1 MINALFGGP
10 SWLEQANQQRQKDM
24 ANYLQGG
31 VPQLM
36 ADTGVGQ
43 DLAGGFA
50 GTTTPAKGIRAYHG
64 SPYDFEKF
72 DLSKI
77 GTGEGAQA
85 YGHGLYFAENPAVAA
100 EYTATA
106 LSDLED
112 IVSRSSDTD
121 LQRFQGWVA
130 NGWSASQEQQE
141 LLDRFADV
149 KCKMQKK

>member
-1 MINALFGGP
+1 MINALFSGP

-50 GTTTPAKGIRAYHG
+50 GTTTPAKGISAYHG

-72 DLSKI
+72 DLTKI

-85 YGHGLYFAENPAVAA
+85 YGHGLYFAENPAVA
-100 EYTATA
+100 
-106 LSDLED
+106 ED
-112 IVSRSSDTD
+112 YRKQLWSGIIRNIGA
-121 LQRFQGWVA
+121 RC
-130 NGWSASQEQQE
+130 NGASNSGHIWPGIRLPSAIE
-141 LLDRFADV
+141 LPARQWHLLR
-149 KCKMQKK
+149 

>member
-1 MINALFGGP
+1 MPLQDMINALFGGP

-64 SPYDFEKF
+64 NP
-72 DLSKI
+72 L
-77 GTGEGAQA
+77 AALQ
-85 YGHGLYFAENPAVAA
+85 YGPSNHGNQRWAWKLFMRVATRPMLV
-100 EYTATA
+100 Y
-106 LSDLED
+106 
-112 IVSRSSDTD
+112 
-121 LQRFQGWVA
+121 LQDQWRGPGRWCPLMCMARLPIMPMSIHYGNKV
-130 NGWSASQEQQE
+130 
-141 LLDRFADV
+141 
-149 KCKMQKK
+149 